1 MRIIF
6 FANSWSQ
13 FSLSSYPKVFVFC
26 FLSHFKYSSF
36 IYHEIVKASCGSAAG
51 HTTLILLFSPPYH
64 PVLIR
69 QHDRSM
75 LPFLREHFTLAALW
89 YLLILAPSLLP
100 LPLGSHSFSLTMA
113 RRPPPYIS
121 SHFPSPTPSTRQF
134 TCQDGSCVCARAW
147 VRDHCLARNAETL
160 SITPLE
166 WDLSVMAAESGIK
179 IELER
184 IDTCD

>member
-1 MRIIF
+1 MFRY
-6 FANSWSQ
+6 
-13 FSLSSYPKVFVFC
+13 LS
-26 FLSHFKYSSF
+26 LSHFKYSFFISRDSKGLLWQRCWSHHVDSSSSF
-36 IYHEIVKASCGSAAG
+36 FFH
-51 HTTLILLFSPPYH
+51 PYH

-89 YLLILAPSLLP
+89 YLLILAPSLPL

-134 TCQDGSCVCARAW
+134 TCQDGSRACVCAR

-166 WDLSVMAAESGIK
+166 WDLSVMAAGSGIK
-179 IELER
+179 IEPER
-184 IDTCD
+184 IDTRD